1 MKGRKQMYLKAI
13 EMQGFKSFPD
23 KTVLEFGK
31 GITAVV
37 GPNGSGKSNLS
48 DAMRW
53 VLGEQSTKNLRGSKM
68 EDVIF
73 SGTDSRRAVGF
84 AEVTLKLDN
93 SDMALNNAEKLVT
106 VTRRYY
112 RSGESEYKINGEQA
126 RLRDIH
132 ELFMDT
138 GLGRDGYSMVSQGK
152 IETLISGKSDDR
164 RDMLE
169 EAAGISHYRY
179 RRADAMRRLNQAE
192 ENLLRLRDILTE
204 LESRVGPLRVQSEK
218 AQKFLEYAGEKKT
231 LEIGIWLYTI
241 EKAKNDLREYDKKL
255 TITQAQYNAVCKEL
269 EEITQKIDSS
279 IEDAQKIT
287 LAIDEIRRSST
298 QLEEQAALLE
308 AQIAVQENTIEHNNE
323 TIQRI
328 EREKLEENDTDTQI
342 SEQIEAA
349 EKIITD
355 LKTTIDAKLVTLDDF
370 TLKLDALSDE
380 NSKSAQK
387 SVELSEKFTAL
398 SVEVADSR
406 IVVSTADSSIAEIQ
420 NRITAIDESIESR
433 MPMMEALIKERDG
446 VVEELDR
453 IIEKNTELNNS
464 LSGIELLAKT
474 RLEKYEKLKEE
485 ENNLRN
491 DLHIKHSR
499 LNMLMD
505 LEKNMEG
512 YQGSVKAVMKEV
524 QRGTL
529 RGIIA
534 PVSQII
540 SVKDKYSLA
549 IETALAAQIQNIVT
563 NTENDA
569 KKAISFLKE
578 NRVGRATFLPLTAI
592 KGKVLDEDGL
602 DDCYGYINLASSL
615 VEYDVKY
622 DEIIKSLLGRTVVC
636 EDLDAAIS
644 IAKKFNYKFKI
655 VTLDGQVV
663 NAGGSM
669 TGGSKLQNAGILS
682 RGNQLEALKTEC
694 EKLEE
699 KLSILEKDVR
709 SQQESAAAVTAELE
723 GCKAEIT
730 ALGEDKIR
738 VEGVLAL
745 KNGNLQNLLAAKSSA
760 EEEKNSLLERI
771 ESIKSGVSSAQ
782 ERLVTLQAE
791 LEGVEAELAG
801 LTGDRESITEKRE
814 KLTADISQIK
824 LDMATAEKEIEA
836 KQDEIARLQS
846 RATSHKDKL
855 SQLNGEIAEIQQR
868 NEEITNRIE
877 ILKSEAFGLREQ
889 SAASKDKIAAEI
901 SRREQ
906 FEQESGKL
914 RLLEREK
921 TEDREKLN
929 GENARLAERRDTMQK
944 EFDEIS
950 NKLYDEYELTRRE
963 AEELNIEIENIPEA
977 KKRLNELKGKIRG
990 LGNVNVSAIEEY
1002 KEVSERYSFMHGQ
1015 VSDVEKSKA
1024 ELIKLI
1030 NELTGKMGVQFK
1042 EQFDKINFSFGQ
1054 TFSELFGGGKA
1065 SLVLTDENDVLE
1077 SDIEIKVQPPGKNV
1091 QNISLLSGGEKGLS
1105 AIALLFAILKIN
1117 PCPFCIFDEVEAA
1130 LDDVNV
1136 ARYASYVR
1144 RMTDNTQFILITHR
1158 RGTMEEADML
1168 YGVTMQEKG
1177 VSKLLELKTA
1187 EMASKFDLT

>member
-1 MKGRKQMYLKAI
+1 MYLKAI

-23 KTVLEFGK
+23 KTVLDFGK

-93 SDMALNNAEKLVT
+93 SDMALNNPEKTVT

-112 RSGESEYKINGEQA
+112 RSGESEYRINGEQA

-138 GLGRDGYSMVSQGK
+138 GLGRDGYSMISQGK
-152 IETLISGKSDDR
+152 VETLISGKSEDR

-204 LESRVGPLRVQSEK
+204 LESRVGPLKIQSEK
-218 AQKFLEYAGEKKT
+218 AQKFLEYAGEKKN
-231 LEIGIWLYTI
+231 LEIGLWLYTI
-241 EKAKNDLREYDKKL
+241 EKTKNDLREYEKKI
-255 TITQAQYNAVCKEL
+255 TITDAQYNEVCKVL
-269 EEITQKIDSS
+269 DEITVKIDSAIADS
-279 IEDAQKIT
+279 QKIT
-287 LAIDEIRRSST
+287 IAVDEIRRASS

-308 AQIAVQENTIEHNNE
+308 SQVAVQENTIEHNNE

-328 EREKLEENDTDTQI
+328 EREKTEENDTDSEI
-342 SEQIEAA
+342 SEQIETAR
-349 EKIITD
+349 KIIED
-355 LKTTIDAKLVTLDDF
+355 LKATIDSKKEALESFSTELEV
-370 TLKLDALSDE
+370 LSDE
-380 NSKSAQK
+380 NNKSAQR
-387 SVELSEKFTAL
+387 SVELSEMVSAL
-398 SVEVADSR
+398 SLQIADSR
-406 IVVSTADSSIAEIQ
+406 VVVSTAASSVEEIE
-420 NRITAIDESIESR
+420 NRIKVIDGAIESQQ
-433 MPMMEALIKERDG
+433 PIIDALTQEKNKVHEDLANIKERS
-446 VVEELDR
+446 
-453 IIEKNTELNNS
+453 TELNNS
-464 LSGIELLAKT
+464 LSGIELLASK
-474 RLEKYEKLKEE
+474 RLEKLNRLKEE
-485 ENNLRN
+485 ENAFRN
-491 DLHIKHSR
+491 EKHVKESR
-499 LNMLMD
+499 LNMLSD

-512 YQGSVKAVMKEV
+512 YQGSVKAVMREV
-524 QRGTL
+524 RRGTL
-529 RGIIA
+529 KGIHA
-534 PVSQII
+534 PVSQVI
-540 SVKDKYSLA
+540 SVSDKYSLA
-549 IETALAAQIQNIVT
+549 IETALGAQIQNIIT
-563 NTENDA
+563 ETENDA
-569 KKAISFLKE
+569 KKAIGYLKE
-578 NRVGRATFLPLTAI
+578 SRAGRATFLPLTAI
-592 KGKVLDEDGL
+592 KGKVIDEKGL
-602 DDCYGYINLASSL
+602 DDCYGYINLASKL
-615 VEYDVKY
+615 VEYESKY
-622 DEIIKSLLGRTVVC
+622 TEIINSLLGRTVVA
-636 EDLDAAIS
+636 EDLDAAIA

-669 TGGSKLQNAGILS
+669 TGGAKLQNAGILS
-682 RGNQLEALKTEC
+682 RGNELDRLKSEC
-694 EKLEE
+694 ESLSGKLE
-699 KLSILEKDVR
+699 LLLKDVTA
-709 SQQESAAAVTAELE
+709 QQESCSAVTAELD

-730 ALGEDKIR
+730 ALGEEKIR
-738 VEGVLAL
+738 VEGILAL
-745 KNGNLQNLLAAKSSA
+745 KEGNLANLLEAREQA
-760 EEEKNSLLERI
+760 LLEKSQLRERI
-771 ESIKSGVSSAQ
+771 DGINNGAVSAQ
-782 ERLVTLQAE
+782 ERLGELQGE
-791 LEGVEAELAG
+791 LEKVESELSA
-801 LTGDRESITEKRE
+801 LTGDRESLIEKRE
-814 KLTADISQIK
+814 KLTADAADIN
-824 LDMATAEKEIEA
+824 LDIATAQKEIEA
-836 KQDEIARLQS
+836 KQEEITRLEGRS
-846 RATSHKDKL
+846 TSHKDKL
-855 SQLNGEIAEIQQR
+855 SQLNGEIEEIKLK
-868 NEEITNRIE
+868 NEEIRKRIE
-877 ILKSEAFGLREQ
+877 ILNAEAAGLREQ
-889 SAASKDKIAAEI
+889 SALSKEKIAEEI
-901 SRREQ
+901 SKREQ
-906 FEQESGKL
+906 FEQETGKL
-914 RLLEREK
+914 RILEREK
-921 TEDREKLN
+921 TEEREKLG
-929 GENARLAERRDTMQK
+929 GEKARLTERRDTMQK
-944 EFDEIS
+944 EFDDIS

-963 AEELNIEIENIPEA
+963 AEEMNIVIENVSDS
-977 KKRLNELKGKIRG
+977 KKRLNELKGKIRS

-1015 VSDVEKSKA
+1015 VNDVEKSKA
-1024 ELIKLI
+1024 ELTKLI

-1077 SDIEIKVQPPGKNV
+1077 CDIDIKVQPPGKNV

>member
-1 MKGRKQMYLKAI
+1 MYLKAI

-23 KTVLEFGK
+23 KTVLDFGK

-93 SDMALNNAEKLVT
+93 SDMALNNPEKTVT

-112 RSGESEYKINGEQA
+112 RSGESEYRINGEQA

-138 GLGRDGYSMVSQGK
+138 GLGRDGYSMISQGK
-152 IETLISGKSDDR
+152 VETLISGKSEDR

-204 LESRVGPLRVQSEK
+204 LESRVGPLKIQSEK
-218 AQKFLEYAGEKKT
+218 AQKFLEYAGEKKN
-231 LEIGIWLYTI
+231 LEIGLWLYTI
-241 EKAKNDLREYDKKL
+241 EKTKNDLREYEKKI
-255 TITQAQYNAVCKEL
+255 TITDAQYNEVCKVL
-269 EEITQKIDSS
+269 DEITVKIDSAIADS
-279 IEDAQKIT
+279 QKIT
-287 LAIDEIRRSST
+287 IAVDEIRRASS

-308 AQIAVQENTIEHNNE
+308 SQVAVQENTIEHNNE

-328 EREKLEENDTDTQI
+328 EREKTEENDTDSEI
-342 SEQIEAA
+342 SEQIETAR
-349 EKIITD
+349 KIIED
-355 LKTTIDAKLVTLDDF
+355 LKATIDSKKEALESFSTELEV
-370 TLKLDALSDE
+370 LSDE
-380 NSKSAQK
+380 NNKSAQR
-387 SVELSEKFTAL
+387 SVELSEKVSAL
-398 SVEVADSR
+398 SLQIADSR
-406 IVVSTADSSIAEIQ
+406 VVVSTAASSVEEIE
-420 NRITAIDESIESR
+420 NRIKVIDGAIESQQ
-433 MPMMEALIKERDG
+433 PIIDALTQEKNKVHEDLANIKERS
-446 VVEELDR
+446 
-453 IIEKNTELNNS
+453 TELNNS
-464 LSGIELLAKT
+464 LSGIELLASK
-474 RLEKYEKLKEE
+474 RLEKLNRLKEE
-485 ENNLRN
+485 ENALRN
-491 DLHIKHSR
+491 EKHVKESR
-499 LNMLMD
+499 LNMLSD

-512 YQGSVKAVMKEV
+512 YQGSVKAVMREV
-524 QRGTL
+524 RRGTL
-529 RGIIA
+529 KGIHA
-534 PVSQII
+534 PVSQVI
-540 SVKDKYSLA
+540 SVSDKYSLA
-549 IETALAAQIQNIVT
+549 IETAFGAQIQNIIT
-563 NTENDA
+563 ETENDA
-569 KKAISFLKE
+569 KKAIGYLKE
-578 NRVGRATFLPLTAI
+578 SRAGRATFLPLTAI
-592 KGKVLDEDGL
+592 KGKVIDEKGL
-602 DDCYGYINLASSL
+602 DDCYGYINLASKL
-615 VEYDVKY
+615 VEYESKY
-622 DEIIKSLLGRTVVC
+622 TEIINSLLGRTVVAA
-636 EDLDAAIS
+636 DLDAAIA

-669 TGGSKLQNAGILS
+669 TGGAKLQNAGILS
-682 RGNQLEALKTEC
+682 RGNELDRLKSEC
-694 EKLEE
+694 ESLSEKLE
-699 KLSILEKDVR
+699 LLLKDVTA
-709 SQQESAAAVTAELE
+709 QQESCSAVTAELD

-730 ALGEDKIR
+730 ALGEEKIR
-738 VEGVLAL
+738 VEGILAL
-745 KNGNLQNLLAAKSSA
+745 KEGNLANLLEAREQA
-760 EEEKNSLLERI
+760 LLEKAQLKERI
-771 ESIKSGVSSAQ
+771 DGINNGAVSAQ
-782 ERLVTLQAE
+782 EKLGELQGE
-791 LEGVEAELAG
+791 LEKVESELSA
-801 LTGDRESITEKRE
+801 LTGDRESLIEKRE
-814 KLTADISQIK
+814 KLTADAADIN
-824 LDMATAEKEIEA
+824 LDIATAQKEIEA
-836 KQDEIARLQS
+836 KQEEITRLEGRS
-846 RATSHKDKL
+846 TSHKDKL
-855 SQLNGEIAEIQQR
+855 SQLNGEIEEIKLK
-868 NEEITNRIE
+868 NEEIRKRIE
-877 ILKSEAFGLREQ
+877 ILNAEAAGLREQ
-889 SAASKDKIAAEI
+889 SALSKEKIAEEI
-901 SRREQ
+901 SKREQ
-906 FEQESGKL
+906 FEQETGKL
-914 RLLEREK
+914 RILEREK
-921 TEDREKLN
+921 TEEREKLG
-929 GENARLAERRDTMQK
+929 GEKARLIERRDTMQK
-944 EFDEIS
+944 EFDDIS

-963 AEELNIEIENIPEA
+963 AEEMNIVIENVSDS
-977 KKRLNELKGKIRG
+977 KKRLNELKGKIRS

-1015 VSDVEKSKA
+1015 VNDVEKSKA
-1024 ELIKLI
+1024 ELTKLI
-1030 NELTGKMGVQFK
+1030 NELTGKMGAQFK

-1077 SDIEIKVQPPGKNV
+1077 CDIDIKVQPPGKNV

>member
-1 MKGRKQMYLKAI
+1 MYLKAI

-23 KTVLEFGK
+23 KTVLDFGK

-93 SDMALNNAEKLVT
+93 SDMALNNPQKTVT

-112 RSGESEYKINGEQA
+112 RSGESEYKINGETA

-138 GLGRDGYSMVSQGK
+138 GLGRDGYSMISQGK
-152 IETLISGKSDDR
+152 VETLISGKSEDR

-204 LESRVGPLRVQSEK
+204 LESRVGPLKVQSEK
-218 AQKFLEYAGEKKT
+218 AQKFLEYAGEKKN
-231 LEIGIWLYTI
+231 LEIGLWLFTI
-241 EKAKNDLREYDKKL
+241 EKTKNDLREYEKKI
-255 TITQAQYNAVCKEL
+255 TITDAQYNEVCKVL
-269 EEITQKIDSS
+269 DEITGKIDSAIVDS
-279 IEDAQKIT
+279 QKIT
-287 LAIDEIRRSST
+287 VAVDEIRRAST

-308 AQIAVQENTIEHNNE
+308 SQVAVQENTIEHNNE
-323 TIQRI
+323 TIERI
-328 EREKLEENDTDTQI
+328 EREKTEENDTDTEIARQMEEAQKVI
-342 SEQIEAA
+342 SEL
-349 EKIITD
+349 TD
-355 LKTTIDAKLVTLDDF
+355 VINTKRQELESFSKELDS
-370 TLKLDALSDE
+370 LSDE
-380 NSKSAQK
+380 NSKSAQR
-387 SVELSEKFTAL
+387 SIELSEKVSSL
-398 SVEVADSR
+398 SLQIADNR
-406 IVVSTADSSIAEIQ
+406 VVVSTAASSIEEIE
-420 NRITAIDESIESR
+420 NRIKVIEEAQENQQPIID
-433 MPMMEALIKERDG
+433 ALVK
-446 VVEELDR
+446 
-453 IIEKNTELNNS
+453 EKNDVVCELERITERSTELNNS
-464 LSGIELLAKT
+464 LSGIELLAEK
-474 RLEKYEKLKEE
+474 RLEKLEKLKEQ

-491 DLHIKHSR
+491 EIQIKESR
-499 LNMLMD
+499 LNMLSD

-512 YQGSVKAVMKEV
+512 YQGSVKAVMREV
-524 QRGTL
+524 RRGTL
-529 RGIIA
+529 KGIHA
-534 PVSQII
+534 PVSRII
-540 SVKDKYSLA
+540 SVSDKYSLA
-549 IETALAAQIQNIVT
+549 IETALGAQIQNIIT
-563 NTENDA
+563 DTENDA
-569 KKAISFLKE
+569 KKAIGFLKE
-578 NRVGRATFLPLTAI
+578 SRAGRATFLPLTAI
-592 KGKVLDEDGL
+592 KGRVMEEKGL
-602 DDCYGYINLASSL
+602 DDCYGYINIASKL
-615 VEYDVKY
+615 VEFQSKYSDV
-622 DEIIKSLLGRTVVC
+622 INSLLGRTVVA

-669 TGGSKLQNAGILS
+669 TGGAKLQNAGILS
-682 RGNQLEALKTEC
+682 RGNEVERLKTQC
-694 EKLEE
+694 EELAQNLE
-699 KLSILEKDVR
+699 ILLNDVR
-709 SQQESAAAVTAELE
+709 LQQENCSSVTAELD

-738 VEGVLAL
+738 VEGLLAL
-745 KNGNLQNLLAAKSSA
+745 KEGNLKNLTDAREQAL
-760 EEEKNSLLERI
+760 EEKAQLKERI
-771 ESIKSGVSSAQ
+771 NTINQNASGASEKLSQLQKEMEEVENELSA
-782 ERLVTLQAE
+782 
-791 LEGVEAELAG
+791 
-801 LTGDRESITEKRE
+801 LTGDRESLREKRE
-814 KLTADISQIK
+814 KLTADAADINLEI
-824 LDMATAEKEIEA
+824 ATAQKEIEA
-836 KQDEIARLQS
+836 KQEEITRLQGRS
-846 RATSHKDKL
+846 TSHKDKL
-855 SQLNGEIAEIQQR
+855 SQLNDEIEEINLR
-868 NEEITNRIE
+868 NEEIRKRIE
-877 ILKSEAFGLREQ
+877 VLNAEAAGLREQ
-889 SAASKDKIAAEI
+889 SALSKEKIAEEI
-901 SRREQ
+901 RKREQ
-906 FEQESGKL
+906 FEQETGKL
-914 RLLEREK
+914 RILEREK
-921 TEDREKLN
+921 TEEREKLS
-929 GENARLAERRDTMQK
+929 GEKARLTERRDTMQK
-944 EFDEIS
+944 EFDDIS
-950 NKLYDEYELTRRE
+950 NKLFDEYELTRRE
-963 AEELNIEIENIPEA
+963 AEELNIVIEDVPEA

-990 LGNVNVSAIEEY
+990 LGNVNVAAIEEY
-1002 KEVSERYSFMHGQ
+1002 KEVSERYNFMFGQ
-1015 VSDVEKSKA
+1015 VNDVEKSKA

-1054 TFSELFGGGKA
+1054 TFAELFGGGKA
-1065 SLVLTDENDVLE
+1065 ALVLTDENDVLE
-1077 SDIEIKVQPPGKNV
+1077 CDIDIKVQPPGKNV

-1105 AIALLFAILKIN
+1105 AIALLFSILKIN

-1136 ARYASYVR
+1136 VRYANYVR

>member
-1 MKGRKQMYLKAI
+1 MYLKAI

-23 KTVLEFGK
+23 KTVLDFGK

-93 SDMALNNAEKLVT
+93 SDMALNNPEKTVT

-112 RSGESEYKINGEQA
+112 RSGESEYRINGEQA

-138 GLGRDGYSMVSQGK
+138 GLGRDGYSMISQGK
-152 IETLISGKSDDR
+152 VETLISGKSEDR

-204 LESRVGPLRVQSEK
+204 LESRVGPLKIQSEK
-218 AQKFLEYAGEKKT
+218 AQKFLEYAGEKKN
-231 LEIGIWLYTI
+231 LEIGLWLYTI
-241 EKAKNDLREYDKKL
+241 EKTKNDLREYEKKI
-255 TITQAQYNAVCKEL
+255 TITDAQYNEVCKVL
-269 EEITQKIDSS
+269 DEITVKIDSAIADS
-279 IEDAQKIT
+279 QKIT
-287 LAIDEIRRSST
+287 IAVDEIRRASS

-308 AQIAVQENTIEHNNE
+308 SQVAVQENTIEHNNE

-328 EREKLEENDTDTQI
+328 EREKTEENDTDSEI
-342 SEQIEAA
+342 SEQIETAR
-349 EKIITD
+349 KIIED
-355 LKTTIDAKLVTLDDF
+355 LKATIDSKKEALESFSTELEV
-370 TLKLDALSDE
+370 LSDE
-380 NSKSAQK
+380 NNKSAQR
-387 SVELSEKFTAL
+387 SVELSEKVSAL
-398 SVEVADSR
+398 SLQIADSR
-406 IVVSTADSSIAEIQ
+406 VVVSTAASSVEEIE
-420 NRITAIDESIESR
+420 NRIKVIDGAIESQQ
-433 MPMMEALIKERDG
+433 PIIDALTQEKNKVHEDLANIKERS
-446 VVEELDR
+446 
-453 IIEKNTELNNS
+453 TELNNS
-464 LSGIELLAKT
+464 LSGIELLASK
-474 RLEKYEKLKEE
+474 RLEKLNRLKEE
-485 ENNLRN
+485 ENALRN
-491 DLHIKHSR
+491 EKHVKESR
-499 LNMLMD
+499 LNMLSD

-512 YQGSVKAVMKEV
+512 YQGSVKAVMREV
-524 QRGTL
+524 RRGTL
-529 RGIIA
+529 KGIHA
-534 PVSQII
+534 PVSQVI
-540 SVKDKYSLA
+540 SVSDKYSLA
-549 IETALAAQIQNIVT
+549 IETALGAQIQNIIT
-563 NTENDA
+563 ETENDA
-569 KKAISFLKE
+569 KKAIGYLKE
-578 NRVGRATFLPLTAI
+578 SRAGRATFLPLTAI
-592 KGKVLDEDGL
+592 KGKVIDEKGL
-602 DDCYGYINLASSL
+602 DDCYGYINLASKL
-615 VEYDVKY
+615 VEYESKY
-622 DEIIKSLLGRTVVC
+622 TEIINSLLGRTVVAA
-636 EDLDAAIS
+636 DLDAAIA

-669 TGGSKLQNAGILS
+669 TGGAKLQNAGILS
-682 RGNQLEALKTEC
+682 RGNELDRLKSEC
-694 EKLEE
+694 ESLSEKLE
-699 KLSILEKDVR
+699 LLLKDVTA
-709 SQQESAAAVTAELE
+709 QQESCSAVTAELD

-730 ALGEDKIR
+730 ALGEEKIR
-738 VEGVLAL
+738 VEGILAL
-745 KNGNLQNLLAAKSSA
+745 KEGNLANLLEAREQA
-760 EEEKNSLLERI
+760 LLEKAQLKERI
-771 ESIKSGVSSAQ
+771 DGINNGAVSAQ
-782 ERLVTLQAE
+782 EKLGELQGE
-791 LEGVEAELAG
+791 LEKVESELSA
-801 LTGDRESITEKRE
+801 LTGDRESLIEKRE
-814 KLTADISQIK
+814 KLTADAADIN
-824 LDMATAEKEIEA
+824 LDIATAQKEIEA
-836 KQDEIARLQS
+836 KQEEITRLEGRS
-846 RATSHKDKL
+846 TSHKDKL
-855 SQLNGEIAEIQQR
+855 SQLNGEIEEIKLK
-868 NEEITNRIE
+868 NEEIRNRIE
-877 ILKSEAFGLREQ
+877 ILNAEAAGLREQ
-889 SAASKDKIAAEI
+889 SALSKEKIAEEI
-901 SRREQ
+901 SKREQ
-906 FEQESGKL
+906 FEQETGKL
-914 RLLEREK
+914 RILEREK
-921 TEDREKLN
+921 TEEREKLG
-929 GENARLAERRDTMQK
+929 GEKARLTERRDTMQK
-944 EFDEIS
+944 EFDDIS

-963 AEELNIEIENIPEA
+963 AEEMNIVIENVSDS
-977 KKRLNELKGKIRG
+977 KKRLNELKGKIRS

-1015 VSDVEKSKA
+1015 VNDVEKSKA
-1024 ELIKLI
+1024 ELTKLI
-1030 NELTGKMGVQFK
+1030 NELTGKMGAQFK

-1077 SDIEIKVQPPGKNV
+1077 CDIDIKVQPPGKNV

>member
-1 MKGRKQMYLKAI
+1 MYLKAI

-93 SDMALNNAEKLVT
+93 SDMALNNPQKLVT

-204 LESRVGPLRVQSEK
+204 LEARVGPLKTQSEK
-218 AQKFLEYAGEKKT
+218 AQKFLEYAGEKKN

-241 EKAKNDLREYDKKL
+241 DKAKNDLREYDKKL
-255 TITQAQYNAVCKEL
+255 TITEAQYKEVCKEL
-269 EEITQKIDSS
+269 EEITAKIDNS
-279 IEDAQKIT
+279 IVEAQKIT
-287 LAIDEIRRSST
+287 IAIDEIRRASA

-308 AQIAVQENTIEHNNE
+308 GQIAVQENTIEHNNE

-328 EREKLEENDTDTQI
+328 EREKLEENDTDSQI
-342 SEQIEAA
+342 TEQIEAA
-349 EKIITD
+349 NKIIND
-355 LKTTIDAKLVTLDDF
+355 LKTTIDAKLVTLESF
-370 TLKLDALSDE
+370 STELDSLSDE
-380 NSKSAQK
+380 NNKSAQR
-387 SVELSEKFTAL
+387 SVELSEKLSAL
-398 SVEVADSR
+398 SVQIADSR
-406 IVVSTADSSIAEIQ
+406 VVVSTAVSSVDEIN
-420 NRITAIDESIESR
+420 NRIQAIDDGIAAQS
-433 MPMMEALIKERDG
+433 PMLEALQGERDK
-446 VVEELDR
+446 VSAELEAIVERNL
-453 IIEKNTELNNS
+453 ELNNS
-464 LSGIELLAKT
+464 LSGIELLAKK
-474 RLEKYEKLKEE
+474 RLEKYEKLKED
-485 ENNLRN
+485 ENALRN
-491 DLHIKHSR
+491 ELHIKQSR
-499 LNMLMD
+499 LNMLTD

-529 RGIIA
+529 KGIHA
-534 PVSQII
+534 PVSQLI

-549 IETALAAQIQNIVT
+549 IETALGAQIQNIVT
-563 NTENDA
+563 ETENDA
-569 KKAISFLKE
+569 KKAIGYLKE
-578 NRVGRATFLPLTAI
+578 SRAGRATFLPLTAI
-592 KGKVLDEDGL
+592 KGRTLDEKGL

-615 VEYDVKY
+615 VEYDKKY
-622 DEIIKSLLGRTVVC
+622 DEIIKSLLGRTVVA
-636 EDLDAAIS
+636 EDLDASIA
-644 IAKKFNYKFKI
+644 IAKKYNYKFKI

-669 TGGSKLQNAGILS
+669 TGGAKLQNAGILS
-682 RGNQLEALKTEC
+682 RGNQLEALKSEC
-694 EKLEE
+694 EELDGKL
-699 KLSILEKDVR
+699 KLLGKDVQ
-709 SQQESAAAVTAELE
+709 SQQESAASVTAELD
-723 GCKAEIT
+723 GCKAEIMSL
-730 ALGEDKIR
+730 AEEKIR

-745 KNGNLQNLLAAKSSA
+745 KNGNIENLLGAKKSA
-760 EEEKNSLLERI
+760 EEEKAQLQERI
-771 ESIKSGVSSAQ
+771 NNIKTDSASAEEKLKEHQ
-782 ERLVTLQAE
+782 KE
-791 LEGVEAELAG
+791 LEVVEAELSE

-814 KLTADISQIK
+814 KLTADASQIN
-824 LDMATAEKEIEA
+824 LDIATAQKEIEA
-836 KQDEIARLQS
+836 KQEEIARLQS

-855 SQLNGEIAEIQQR
+855 SQLNDEIVEIQSR
-868 NEEITNRIE
+868 NEEIQKRIE
-877 ILKSEAFGLREQ
+877 VLREEAFGLREQ

-914 RLLEREK
+914 RILEREK
-921 TEDREKLN
+921 TEDREKLG
-929 GENARLAERRDTMQK
+929 GESARLTERRDTMQK
-944 EFDEIS
+944 ELDDIS

-977 KKRLNELKGKIRG
+977 KRRLNELKGKIRG

-1002 KEVSERYSFMHGQ
+1002 KEVSERYSFMFGQ
-1015 VSDVEKSKA
+1015 VNDVEKSKV

>member
-1 MKGRKQMYLKAI
+1 MYLKAI

-93 SDMALNNAEKLVT
+93 SDMALNNPQKTVT

-112 RSGESEYKINGEQA
+112 RSGESEYKINGETA

-138 GLGRDGYSMVSQGK
+138 GLGRDGYSMISQGK
-152 IETLISGKSDDR
+152 VETLISGKSDDR

-204 LESRVGPLRVQSEK
+204 LESRVGPLKTQSEK
-218 AQKFLEYAGEKKT
+218 AQKFLEYAGEKKN

-241 EKAKNDLREYDKKL
+241 DKTKNDLRENEKKI
-255 TITQAQYNAVCKEL
+255 TITEAQYKEVCKVL
-269 EEITQKIDSS
+269 DEITKKIDSAIADS
-279 IEDAQKIT
+279 QKIT
-287 LAIDEIRRSST
+287 VAVDEIRRASS

-308 AQIAVQENTIEHNNE
+308 SQIAVQENTIEHNNE
-323 TIQRI
+323 TISRI
-328 EREKLEENDTDTQI
+328 EREKTEENDTDTEI
-342 SEQIEAA
+342 SSQ
-349 EKIITD
+349 
-355 LKTTIDAKLVTLDDF
+355 IDAAQKSIDELTEVILSKKATLESF
-370 TLKLDALSDE
+370 ATELEVLSDE
-380 NSKSAQK
+380 NSKSAQR
-387 SVELSEKFTAL
+387 SVELSGEVSAL
-398 SVEVADSR
+398 SVEIADNR
-406 IVVSTADSSIAEIQ
+406 VIVSTAASSIEEIE
-420 NRITAIDESIESR
+420 NRIRTIDEAIESQQ
-433 MPMMEALIKERDG
+433 PIIDGVAKERDNALN
-446 VVEELDR
+446 EL
-453 IIEKNTELNNS
+453 EKINERSTELNNA
-464 LSGIELLAKT
+464 LTGIQLLASK
-474 RLEKYEKLKEE
+474 RLEKLEKLKED
-485 ENNLRN
+485 ENALRN
-491 DLHIKHSR
+491 EKHVKESR
-499 LNMLMD
+499 LNMLSD

-512 YQGSVKAVMKEV
+512 YQGSVKAVMREV
-524 QRGTL
+524 KRGTL
-529 RGIIA
+529 RGIHA
-534 PVSQII
+534 PVSQVI
-540 SVKDKYSLA
+540 SVKEKYSLA
-549 IETALAAQIQNIVT
+549 IETALGAQIQNIIT
-563 NTENDA
+563 ENENDA
-569 KKAISFLKE
+569 KRAIGFLKE
-578 NRVGRATFLPLTAI
+578 SRAGRATFLPLTAI
-592 KGKVLDEDGL
+592 KGRVLDEKGL
-602 DDCYGYINLASSL
+602 DDCFGYINLASEL
-615 VEYDVKY
+615 VDYDSKY
-622 DEIIKSLLGRTVVC
+622 AEIIRSLLGRTVVAD
-636 EDLDAAIS
+636 DLDAAIA

-669 TGGSKLQNAGILS
+669 TGGAKLQNAGILS
-682 RGNQLEALKTEC
+682 RGNELEKLKAEC
-694 EKLEE
+694 ADIAEKLE
-699 KLSILEKDVR
+699 LLLKDVQA
-709 SQQESAAAVTAELE
+709 QQENCSAVTAELE

-745 KNGNLQNLLAAKSSA
+745 KEGNLKNLTDAREQAIIEKTQLSQRIDGINASVKGAKEKLTDLQTALEKAETELSA
-760 EEEKNSLLERI
+760 
-771 ESIKSGVSSAQ
+771 
-782 ERLVTLQAE
+782 
-791 LEGVEAELAG
+791 
-801 LTGDRESITEKRE
+801 LTGDRESLTEKRE
-814 KLTADISQIK
+814 KLTADAAEINLEI
-824 LDMATAEKEIEA
+824 ATAQKEIEA
-836 KQDEIARLQS
+836 KKDEITRLEGRS
-846 RATSHKDKL
+846 TSHKDKL
-855 SQLNGEIAEIQQR
+855 SQLNSEIEEINLK
-868 NEEITNRIE
+868 NEEIAKRIE
-877 ILKSEAFGLREQ
+877 VLKSEANALREQ
-889 SAASKDKIAAEI
+889 SVASKEQIAEEI
-901 SRREQ
+901 AKREQ
-906 FEQESGKL
+906 FEQETGKL

-921 TEDREKLN
+921 LEEREKLS
-929 GENARLAERRDTMQK
+929 GEKARLNERRDTMQK
-944 EFDEIS
+944 EFDDIS
-950 NKLYDEYELTRRE
+950 NKLYDEYELTRSE
-963 AEELNIEIENIPEA
+963 AEALNIVVENVAESR
-977 KKRLNELKGKIRG
+977 KRLNELKGKIRA
-990 LGNVNVSAIEEY
+990 LGHVNVSAIEEY

-1054 TFSELFGGGKA
+1054 TFAELFGGGKA

-1077 SDIEIKVQPPGKNV
+1077 CDIDIKVQPPGKNV

-1105 AIALLFAILKIN
+1105 AIALLFSILKIN

>member
-1 MKGRKQMYLKAI
+1 MYLKAI

-23 KTVLEFGK
+23 KTVLNFGK

-93 SDMALNNAEKLVT
+93 SDMALNNPKKEVT

-112 RSGESEYKINGEQA
+112 RSGESEYKLNGEQA

-152 IETLISGKSDDR
+152 IETLISGKSEDR

-204 LESRVGPLRVQSEK
+204 LESRVGPLKVQSEK
-218 AQKFLEYAGEKKT
+218 AQKFLEYAGEKKE

-241 EKAKNDLREYDKKL
+241 EKTKNDLREQEKKI
-255 TITQAQYNAVCKEL
+255 TIADAQYTDVCKSL
-269 EEITQKIDSS
+269 EEITEKIDSA
-279 IEDAQKIT
+279 IAETQRIT
-287 LAIDEIRRSST
+287 INVDEIRRACS

-308 AQIAVQENTIEHNNE
+308 SQIAVQENDILHNNE
-323 TIQRI
+323 TIERI
-328 EREKLEENDTDTQI
+328 EREKTEETDTDTEI
-342 SEQIEAA
+342 ATQIE
-349 EKIITD
+349 
-355 LKTTIDAKLVTLDDF
+355 DAKKVIDELTSVIEEKKKELESFTGELD
-370 TLKLDALSDE
+370 LLSDE
-380 NSKSAQK
+380 NSKSAQR
-387 SVELSEKFTAL
+387 SVELSEKMSAL
-398 SVEVADSR
+398 SLEIADNRVVSSTASSSIEELESR
-406 IVVSTADSSIAEIQ
+406 ISQLDELSEARKPVLESLNAQCRESEGELEKIAE
-420 NRITAIDESIESR
+420 R
-433 MPMMEALIKERDG
+433 
-446 VVEELDR
+446 
-453 IIEKNTELNNS
+453 NTELNNS
-464 LSGIELLAKT
+464 ISGIELLVSK
-474 RLEKYEKLKEE
+474 RQEKLNALKEQE
-485 ENNLRN
+485 SSLRN
-491 DLHIKHSR
+491 EIEIKKSR
-499 LNMLMD
+499 VTMLSD

-512 YQGSVKAVMKEV
+512 YQGSVKAVMREV
-524 QRGTL
+524 KRGVL
-529 RGIIA
+529 RGIHA

-540 SVKDKYSLA
+540 SAKDKYSLA
-549 IETALAAQIQNIVT
+549 IETALGAQIQNIIT
-563 NTENDA
+563 ETENDA
-569 KKAISFLKE
+569 KKAIGFLKE
-578 NRVGRATFLPLTAI
+578 SRAGRATFLPLTAI
-592 KGKVLDEDGL
+592 KGKVIDEKGL
-602 DDCYGYINLASSL
+602 DDCFGYINLASEL
-615 VEYDVKY
+615 VEYDKKY
-622 DEIIKSLLGRTVVC
+622 TEIIKSLLGRTVVA

-644 IAKKFNYKFKI
+644 IAKKYNYKFKI

-669 TGGSKLQNAGILS
+669 TGGAKLQNAGILS
-682 RGNQLEALKTEC
+682 RGNELERLTVQVTE
-694 EKLEE
+694 LEE
-699 KLSILEKDVR
+699 KLTILLKDIEA
-709 SQQESAAAVTAELE
+709 QQESCNSVTAEFD
-723 GCKAEIT
+723 GCKAELISL
-730 ALGEDKIR
+730 AEEKIR
-738 VEGVLAL
+738 VEGILAL
-745 KNGNLQNLLAAKSSA
+745 RKGNLQNTLQTQALAD
-760 EEEKNSLLERI
+760 EEKSQLLERI
-771 ESIKSGVSSAQ
+771 EAIKQGASSAN
-782 ERLVTLQAE
+782 EKLKVLGEE
-791 LEGVEAELAG
+791 LEKVEAELST
-801 LTGDRESITEKRE
+801 LTGDRESLHEKRE
-814 KLTADISQIK
+814 KLTADAADINLVI
-824 LDMATAEKEIEA
+824 ATAQKEIES
-836 KQDEIARLQS
+836 KNDEITRLEGRS
-846 RATSHKDKL
+846 TSHKDKL
-855 SQLNGEIAEIQQR
+855 SQLDSEIEEIQKK
-868 NEEITNRIE
+868 NEEIRERID
-877 ILKSEAFGLREQ
+877 ILNGEAEGLRTQ
-889 SAASKDKIAAEI
+889 SSASKEQIATLI
-901 SRREQ
+901 SKREQ
-906 FEQESGKL
+906 YEQESGKL

-921 TEDREKLN
+921 TEEREKIG
-929 GENARLAERRDTMQK
+929 GEKARLSERKETMER
-944 EFDEIS
+944 EFEDIS

-963 AEELNIEIENIPEA
+963 AEELDIVIEDIPNA
-977 KKRLNELKGKIRG
+977 KKRLNELKGKIRA

-1002 KEVSERYSFMHGQ
+1002 KEVSERYSFMYTQ
-1015 VSDVEKSKA
+1015 VNDVEKSKA

-1077 SDIEIKVQPPGKNV
+1077 CDIDIKVQPPGKNV

-1105 AIALLFAILKIN
+1105 AIALLFSILKIN

-1144 RMTDNTQFILITHR
+1144 RMTQNTQFILITHR

-1187 EMASKFDLT
+1187 EMATKFDLT

>member
-1 MKGRKQMYLKAI
+1 MYLKAI

-23 KTVLEFGK
+23 KTVLDFGK

-93 SDMALNNAEKLVT
+93 SDMALNNPEKLVT

-112 RSGESEYKINGEQA
+112 RSGESEYRINGEQA

-204 LESRVGPLRVQSEK
+204 LESRVGPLKTQSEK
-218 AQKFLEYAGEKKT
+218 AQKFLEYAGEKKN
-231 LEIGIWLYTI
+231 LEIGLWLYTI
-241 EKAKNDLREYDKKL
+241 EKTKNDLREYEKKI
-255 TITQAQYNAVCKEL
+255 TITEAQYNEVCKVL
-269 EEITQKIDSS
+269 EEITVKIDNAIGDS
-279 IEDAQKIT
+279 QKIT
-287 LAIDEIRRSST
+287 VAIDEIRRASS

-308 AQIAVQENTIEHNNE
+308 SQVAVQENTIEHNNE

-342 SEQIEAA
+342 AEQIDAAQKSINELSLLIEAKKV
-349 EKIITD
+349 ELTNF
-355 LKTTIDAKLVTLDDF
+355 TGQLDNL
-370 TLKLDALSDE
+370 TDE
-380 NSKSAQK
+380 NSKSAQR
-387 SVELSEKFTAL
+387 SVELSEKLSAL
-398 SVEVADSR
+398 SVEIADNRVIS
-406 IVVSTADSSIAEIQ
+406 STASSSVEEIE
-420 NRITAIDESIESR
+420 NRIRVIDDAIETQAPVID
-433 MPMMEALIKERDG
+433 ALVAERDS
-446 VVEELDR
+446 VKEELDKV
-453 IIEKNTELNNS
+453 IERSVELNNS
-464 LSGIELLAKT
+464 LSGIELLAQK
-474 RLEKYEKLKEE
+474 RLEKLEKLKEQ
-485 ENNLRN
+485 ENSLRN
-491 DLHIKHSR
+491 EKHVKESR
-499 LNMLMD
+499 LAMLSD

-512 YQGSVKAVMKEV
+512 YQGSVKSVMREV
-524 QRGTL
+524 KHGVL
-529 RGIIA
+529 KGIHA

-540 SVKDKYSLA
+540 NVKEKYSLA
-549 IETALAAQIQNIVT
+549 IETALGAQIQNIIT
-563 NTENDA
+563 ETENDA
-569 KKAISFLKE
+569 KKAIGYLKE
-578 NRVGRATFLPLTAI
+578 SHAGRATFLPLTAI
-592 KGKVLDEDGL
+592 KGKVLDEKDL
-602 DDCYGYINLASSL
+602 DDCYGYINLASEL
-615 VEYDVKY
+615 VQYDSKY
-622 DEIIKSLLGRTVVC
+622 TEIIKSLLGRTVVS
-636 EDLDAAIS
+636 EDLDAAIA
-644 IAKKFNYKFKI
+644 IAKKYNYKFKI

-669 TGGSKLQNAGILS
+669 TGGAKLQNAGILS
-682 RGNQLEALKTEC
+682 RGNELEKLKAQCEEIA
-694 EKLEE
+694 EKLE
-699 KLSILEKDVR
+699 LHLKDVQA
-709 SQQESAAAVTAELE
+709 QQESASSVTAELE

-730 ALGEDKIR
+730 SLAEEKIR
-738 VEGVLAL
+738 VEGLLAL
-745 KNGNLQNLLAAKSSA
+745 KNGNLDNLFAAKESA
-760 EEEKNSLLERI
+760 LEEKKQLNERI
-771 ESIKSGVSSAQ
+771 ENINSGAA
-782 ERLVTLQAE
+782 EANEKLVVLQKE
-791 LEGVEAELAG
+791 LENVEGELST
-801 LTGDRESITEKRE
+801 LTGDRESLREKRE
-814 KLTADISQIK
+814 KLTADAAQIN
-824 LDMATAEKEIEA
+824 LDIATAQKEIEA
-836 KQDEIARLQS
+836 KEEEITRLQGRS
-846 RATSHKDKL
+846 TSHKDKL
-855 SQLNGEIAEIQQR
+855 SQLNSEIEEIEKR
-868 NEEITNRIE
+868 NEEIRQRIE
-877 ILKSEAFGLREQ
+877 ILNTEASGLRAQ
-889 SAASKDKIAAEI
+889 SAASKDQIAMKI
-901 SRREQ
+901 SQREQ
-906 FEQESGKL
+906 FEQESAKY
-914 RLLEREK
+914 RIIEREK
-921 TEDREKLN
+921 TEEREKLS
-929 GENARLAERRDTMQK
+929 GENARLTERRDTMQK
-944 EFDEIS
+944 EFDDIS

-963 AEELNIEIENIPEA
+963 AEELNIVIEDVPEA

-1024 ELIKLI
+1024 ELIRLI

-1077 SDIEIKVQPPGKNV
+1077 CDIDIKVQPPGKNV

-1144 RMTDNTQFILITHR
+1144 RMTQNTQFILITHR

>member
-1 MKGRKQMYLKAI
+1 MYLKAI

-93 SDMALNNAEKLVT
+93 SDMALNNPQKTVT

-112 RSGESEYKINGEQA
+112 RSGESEYKINGETA

-138 GLGRDGYSMVSQGK
+138 GLGRDGYSMISQGK
-152 IETLISGKSDDR
+152 VETLISGKSDDR

-204 LESRVGPLRVQSEK
+204 LESRVGPLKTQSEK
-218 AQKFLEYAGEKKT
+218 AQKFLEYAGEKKN

-241 EKAKNDLREYDKKL
+241 DKTKNDLRENEKKI
-255 TITQAQYNAVCKEL
+255 TITEAQYNEVCKVL
-269 EEITQKIDSS
+269 DEITKKIDSAIADS
-279 IEDAQKIT
+279 QKIT
-287 LAIDEIRRSST
+287 VAVDEIRRASS

-308 AQIAVQENTIEHNNE
+308 SQIAVQENTIEHNNE
-323 TIQRI
+323 TISRI
-328 EREKLEENDTDTQI
+328 EREKTEENDTDTEI
-342 SEQIEAA
+342 SSQ
-349 EKIITD
+349 
-355 LKTTIDAKLVTLDDF
+355 IDAAQKSIDELTEVILSKKAALESFATELEV
-370 TLKLDALSDE
+370 LSDE
-380 NSKSAQK
+380 NSKSAQR
-387 SVELSEKFTAL
+387 SVELSGEVSAL
-398 SVEVADSR
+398 SVEIADNR
-406 IVVSTADSSIAEIQ
+406 VIVSTAASSIEEIE
-420 NRITAIDESIESR
+420 NRIKTIDEAIESQQ
-433 MPMMEALIKERDG
+433 PIIDGVAKERNNALN
-446 VVEELDR
+446 EL
-453 IIEKNTELNNS
+453 EKISERSTELNNA
-464 LSGIELLAKT
+464 LTGIQLLASK
-474 RLEKYEKLKEE
+474 RLEKLEKLKED
-485 ENNLRN
+485 ENALRN
-491 DLHIKHSR
+491 EKHVKESR
-499 LNMLMD
+499 LNMLSD

-512 YQGSVKAVMKEV
+512 YQGSVKAVMREV
-524 QRGTL
+524 KRGTL
-529 RGIIA
+529 RGIHA
-534 PVSQII
+534 PVSQVI
-540 SVKDKYSLA
+540 SVKEKYSLA
-549 IETALAAQIQNIVT
+549 IETALGAQIQNIIT
-563 NTENDA
+563 ENENDA
-569 KKAISFLKE
+569 KRAIGFLKE
-578 NRVGRATFLPLTAI
+578 SRAGRATFLPLTAI
-592 KGKVLDEDGL
+592 KGRVLDEKGL
-602 DDCYGYINLASSL
+602 DDCFGYINLASEL
-615 VEYDVKY
+615 VDYDSKY
-622 DEIIKSLLGRTVVC
+622 TEIIRSLLGRTVVAD
-636 EDLDAAIS
+636 DLDAAIA

-669 TGGSKLQNAGILS
+669 TGGAKLQNAGILS
-682 RGNQLEALKTEC
+682 RGNELEKLKAEC
-694 EKLEE
+694 ADIAEKLE
-699 KLSILEKDVR
+699 LLLKDVQA
-709 SQQESAAAVTAELE
+709 QQENCSAVTAELE

-745 KNGNLQNLLAAKSSA
+745 KEGNLKNLTDAREQAIIEKTQLSQRIDGINASVKGAKEKLCDLQTALEKAETELSA
-760 EEEKNSLLERI
+760 
-771 ESIKSGVSSAQ
+771 
-782 ERLVTLQAE
+782 
-791 LEGVEAELAG
+791 
-801 LTGDRESITEKRE
+801 LTGDRESLTEKRE
-814 KLTADISQIK
+814 KLTADAAEINLEI
-824 LDMATAEKEIEA
+824 ATAQKEIEA
-836 KQDEIARLQS
+836 KKDEITRLEGRS
-846 RATSHKDKL
+846 TSHKDKL
-855 SQLNGEIAEIQQR
+855 SQLNSEIEEINLK
-868 NEEITNRIE
+868 NEEIAKRIE
-877 ILKSEAFGLREQ
+877 VLKSEANALREQ
-889 SAASKDKIAAEI
+889 SVASKEQIAEEI
-901 SRREQ
+901 AKREQ
-906 FEQESGKL
+906 FEQETGKL

-921 TEDREKLN
+921 LEEREKLS
-929 GENARLAERRDTMQK
+929 GEKARLNERRDTMQK
-944 EFDEIS
+944 EFDDIS
-950 NKLYDEYELTRRE
+950 NKLYDEYELTRSE
-963 AEELNIEIENIPEA
+963 AEALNIVVENVAESR
-977 KKRLNELKGKIRG
+977 KRLNELKGKIRA
-990 LGNVNVSAIEEY
+990 LGHVNVSAIEEY

-1054 TFSELFGGGKA
+1054 TFAELFGGGKA

-1077 SDIEIKVQPPGKNV
+1077 CDIDIKVQPPGKNV

-1105 AIALLFAILKIN
+1105 AIALLFSILKIN

-1158 RGTMEEADML
+1158 RGTMEEGDML